1 MQGKSRTGRLASY
14 DDSAYRHHHNSRLGV
29 QDHEQAPL
37 IVLESEDEEGG
48 GSSTEETHALSACV
62 TDRAMSI

>member
-48 GSSTEETHALSACV
+48 GSNIEEAV
-62 TDRAMSI
+62 SI